1 MNDFWQNFR
10 LALSPNSAFIEAWQH
25 LRKDTHMDRRCISQN
40 ELAQRWQISEAT
52 LERWRSQRKGPQ
64 YLRLGGQVRY
74 RLADVEAYELEKME
88 VVTDTQ
94 QPPKGLISPALAK
107 RIISKQSTA

>member
-1 MNDFWQNFR
+1 
-10 LALSPNSAFIEAWQH
+10 
-25 LRKDTHMDRRCISQN
+25 MDGRCISQN
-40 ELAQRWQISEAT
+40 ELAQRWQVSEAT

-88 VVTDTQ
+88 VVSDSQ
-94 QPPKGLISPALAK
+94 QPPEGIISPVLAK
-107 RIISKQSTA
+107 RIASKNQPPSV

>member
-1 MNDFWQNFR
+1 M
-10 LALSPNSAFIEAWQH
+10 IG
-25 LRKDTHMDRRCISQN
+25 RCISQN

-64 YLRLGGQVRY
+64 YLKLGGQVRY

-88 VVTDTQ
+88 VVADTQ
-94 QPPKGLISPALAK
+94 TPQKASFHHCRQRESVRENQPPSV
-107 RIISKQSTA
+107 

>member
-1 MNDFWQNFR
+1 M
-10 LALSPNSAFIEAWQH
+10 IG
-25 LRKDTHMDRRCISQN
+25 RCISQN
-40 ELAQRWQISEAT
+40 ELAKRWQISEAT

-94 QPPKGLISPALAK
+94 QPPEGLISPVLAK
-107 RIISKQSTA
+107 RISSKKSTA

>member
-1 MNDFWQNFR
+1 M
-10 LALSPNSAFIEAWQH
+10 IG
-25 LRKDTHMDRRCISQN
+25 RCISQN

-88 VVTDTQ
+88 VVSDSQ
-94 QPPKGLISPALAK
+94 QPPEGLISPVQAK
-107 RIISKQSTA
+107 RINSRKSTA